1 MRGPRRAFVQ
11 GLRPRRGSGRQGPP
25 QLRLTL
31 WQALVEHLWR
41 ARCWAAAVNEAEKVP
56 ALGGCLWL
64 AEDTGKQTSR
74 EGTRQSQSA
83 KKEMKQER
91 EREKIP
97 GAYFSQ
103 WPGKDSSGRR
113 NQCKGPEAKKS

>member
-56 ALGGCLWL
+56 ALWGCLWL

-91 EREKIP
+91 ERERENP
-97 GAYFSQ
+97 RGLL
-103 WPGKDSSGRR
+103 
-113 NQCKGPEAKKS
+113 